1 MPCHGSV
8 LHLELLARLIIA
20 IWFHGSMVQRPRKF
34 AAMLVIPVDSEFVLG
49 WSFSC
54 SDTRPGPGSEL
65 NVLQKIKSGG
75 SGRIPGGR
83 GKWRFEVSVSLDTLH
98 LQESL

>member
-1 MPCHGSV
+1 
-8 LHLELLARLIIA
+8 
-20 IWFHGSMVQRPRKF
+20 MVQRPRKF

-54 SDTRPGPGSEL
+54 SDTRPGPGSEP

-83 GKWRFEVSVSLDTLH
+83 AGLQSVYNHLNPLNLPEIGADLRKKSFE
-98 LQESL
+98 